1 MSSTRAFRRATSQY
15 CWPSGGRRSA
25 ITISW
30 STCAASPTCASS
42 ATRSSSTPR
51 TRCSCRAG
59 RGTARVASA
68 STSRPS
74 RAPRWRSASTRSS
87 WRCTK
92 TPTARWPTAG
102 RSRTGRTCCGS
113 TCCRACSTSC
123 SRSTG
128 CTPSG
133 GHDETSCVPEARQG
147 CAGAPPSA
155 GGGVPEARHGGAG
168 ARPSAGGLGAIS
180 GPPERQMS
188 GPDLRRIAERVLRLE
203 ADAILAL
210 VPKLDAG
217 FARAVETLRGFAG
230 RVIVTGMGKSGL
242 VGRKIAAT
250 LASTGTP
257 AYFLHPAEGVHGDL
271 GMVARGDVVLALSNS
286 GETDEVLA
294 ILPPLKRL
302 GVPIVLLTG
311 NPTSTLARQCEVVL
325 DVSVPEEACPMNLA
339 PTSSTTAALA
349 VGDALAMVLLELR
362 GLRPEDY
369 AALHPRGTLGWRALL
384 RVADLMLTGEA
395 VPLVGRTTPHRHR
408 IVVITKKRRACA
420 TALVAAGRLVG
431 VITDGDRRR
440 LHLSGTPI
448 AALSA
453 GEVATREPKTIH
465 GDDLAAK
472 ALEVMETWQITS
484 LVIVDGESRPIG
496 LIHMH
501 DILRAKIV

>member
-1 MSSTRAFRRATSQY
+1 MIRR
-15 CWPSGGRRSA
+15 
-25 ITISW
+25 
-30 STCAASPTCASS
+30 
-42 ATRSSSTPR
+42 
-51 TRCSCRAG
+51 
-59 RGTARVASA
+59 
-68 STSRPS
+68 
-74 RAPRWRSASTRSS
+74 
-87 WRCTK
+87 
-92 TPTARWPTAG
+92 
-102 RSRTGRTCCGS
+102 
-113 TCCRACSTSC
+113 
-123 SRSTG
+123 
-128 CTPSG
+128 
-133 GHDETSCVPEARQG
+133 
-147 CAGAPPSA
+147 
-155 GGGVPEARHGGAG
+155 
-168 ARPSAGGLGAIS
+168 L
-180 GPPERQMS
+180 
-188 GPDLRRIAERVLRLE
+188 AERVLRLE
-203 ADAILAL
+203 AEAILGL
-210 VPKLDAG
+210 IPKLDAS
-217 FARAVETLRGFAG
+217 FERAVELLRSCAG

-257 AYFLHPAEGVHGDL
+257 AYFLHPAEGVHGDI

-294 ILPPLKRL
+294 VLPPLKRL

-369 AALHPRGTLGWRALL
+369 AALHPRGTLGWRALV

-395 VPLVGRTTPHRHR
+395 VPLVGQTTPLRDV
-408 IVVITKKRRACA
+408 IVEMTKKRKGV
-420 TALVAAGRLVG
+420 TTVVDAAGRLVG
-431 VITDGDRRR
+431 VITDGDLRR
-440 LHLSGTPI
+440 LHLSGPPI
-448 AALSA
+448 DALSA
-453 GEVATREPKTIH
+453 GEVATREPKTIR